1 MSAANRKDPY
11 GLILRP
17 LVTEKSAT
25 AREELNQVA
34 FRVRREANKI
44 EIKAAVEQVFEVE
57 VLRVN
62 TSVAHG
68 KVKRRGSRVGRMPN
82 WKKAV
87 VTLAEGSH
95 IDFYEGV

>member
-1 MSAANRKDPY
+1 MSAANHKEAHTI
-11 GLILRP
+11 ILRP
-17 LVTEKSAT
+17 LVTEKST
-25 AREELNQVA
+25 VARDELNQVA

-44 EIKAAVEQVFEVE
+44 EIKAAVEQIFDVE

-62 TSVAHG
+62 TSSVPG
-68 KVKRRGSRVGRMPN
+68 KWKRRGRRVGRMAN

-87 VTLAEGSH
+87 VTLAEGSS